1 MVVRTRSANN
11 DSDLCAS
18 SRFGNGDKPST
29 YMSRYLAGGI
39 NTFDLSHI
47 FSNCSTTCVSYAC
60 VVHVY
65 VCVCVCVCGG
75 GGGGGG
81 GGRRDF
87 LHDYDVSMSVQA
99 LIEVVYNN

>member
-18 SRFGNGDKPST
+18 SRFGNGNKPSK
-29 YMSRYLAGGI
+29 YVSRYLAGGI

-65 VCVCVCVCGG
+65 VCVCVGG
-75 GGGGGG
+75 GG
-81 GGRRDF
+81 F